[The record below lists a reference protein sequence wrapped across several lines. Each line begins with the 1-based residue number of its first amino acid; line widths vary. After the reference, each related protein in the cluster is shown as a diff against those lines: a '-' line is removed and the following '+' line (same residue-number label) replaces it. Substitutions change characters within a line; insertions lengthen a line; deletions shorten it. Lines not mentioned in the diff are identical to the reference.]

1 MFGKIERNFRH
12 EPLEVFAV
20 KFLANSQLLAD
31 VSRVDAA
38 VGRSTF
44 VDVLGVFV
52 HPHIGHTTIVLH
64 KTMTIE
70 KSCYS
75 KNSLCLLFQW
85 NLQLRDLETVRTCDK
100 CDRYESMAHQASYRH
115 TATAEIKIYWCTCTQ
130 QCYWWKN
137 SCTNLEG
144 EFVLLSTP
152 DIQTWI
158 VTTQLPKPFLVDRK
172 KTASHDRTPVIVSNV
187 VNK

>member
-70 KSCYS
+70 KIVTAKTVSAYS
-75 KNSLCLLFQW
+75 SDEISNSRVWKWCELAINVTDTRAW
-85 NLQLRDLETVRTCDK
+85 RIK
-100 CDRYESMAHQASYRH
+100 HH
-115 TATAEIKIYWCTCTQ
+115 TAT
-130 QCYWWKN
+130 
-137 SCTNLEG
+137 L
-144 EFVLLSTP
+144 P
-152 DIQTWI
+152 
-158 VTTQLPKPFLVDRK
+158 QLQ
-172 KTASHDRTPVIVSNV
+172 
-187 VNK
+187 